1 MDLQDYT
8 KFVDSV
14 TSDASKDN
22 AEMIKVIKGLDANGI
37 SVSRLLTSCIGLA
50 GEVGEYNDIIKK
62 VIFQGKVL
70 DEALMSHLKKELG
83 DVVWYF
89 AQACLAVGED
99 PYTILKMNHEKLT
112 KRYESGTFKVD
123 ESENRKSGDV

>member
-22 AEMIKVIKGLDANGI
+22 AEMIKVIKELDANGI

-83 DVVWYF
+83 DVAWYF

-99 PYTILKMNHEKLT
+99 PYAILKMNHEKLT